1 MKNNGTNHQ
10 PKFTVQMTWPQFERM
25 FPDDEACKNY
35 LFSHRWPDGVK
46 CPRCHKSEHVYKIA
60 QPWKWE
66 CWSAEC
72 AKGHAYRFS
81 LIAGTIFEN
90 TKYPLR
96 TWFWVLFLMLTSKK
110 GISALQIHRTIESG
124 SYKTAF
130 YMCHRLRAA
139 MNDPE
144 FRQLMGIVEV
154 DETYIGGLDRNRHAS
169 KKHHKTGGW
178 GKIPVIGAIARKG
191 NVVCKMIERADM
203 PTMHRFVYQVVDRE
217 KVSLVATDEHSGYQY
232 LERWQGLPHETV
244 GHRHGE
250 YVRGI
255 IHTNN
260 MESFWS
266 LLKRGIIG
274 TYHNVSKKY
283 LPLYLAEF
291 SFRFNNRNNPDIFG
305 TAIAGS

>member
-1 MKNNGTNHQ
+1 MKNNGKNHQ
-10 PKFTVQMTWPQFERM
+10 PKFTIQMTWPQFERM
-25 FPDDEACKNY
+25 FPNEEACHNY

-60 QPWKWE
+60 LPWKWE
-66 CWSAEC
+66 CWNAEC
-72 AKGHAYRFS
+72 ASGHAYRFS

-96 TWFWVLFLMLTSKK
+96 TWFWVLFLILTSKK
-110 GISALQIHRTIESG
+110 GISALQIHRMIESG

-154 DETYIGGLDRNRHAS
+154 DETYMGGLDKNRHWD
-169 KKHHKTGGW
+169 KKRHVRGTGDKTP
-178 GKIPVIGAIARKG
+178 IIGAISRKG

-203 PTMHRFVYQVVDRE
+203 PTMHRFVAQTVSP

-232 LERWQGLPHETV
+232 LDRWIGMPHQTV
-244 GHRHGE
+244 NHRQGE

-266 LLKRGIIG
+266 LLKRGIMG